1 MRNYQVHWRY
11 VTKVCGSYEGSE
23 VINACNED
31 EAVEKTIAQC
41 RAKGFNNWSGKLTII
56 NTEIVP

>member
-11 VTKVCGSYEGSE
+11 VTKVSGSYEGNE
-23 VINACNED
+23 VIYACNED
-31 EAVEKTIAQC
+31 EALEKTIAIC
-41 RAKGFNNWSGKLTII
+41 RGKGFSNWSGKLTII